1 METIRIATD
10 QLADHFDKF
19 TKQFLRKESTSA
31 VDVEILAPDQ
41 GDQYMAEGVGLR
53 GITYDPKEKAIE
65 FELETGDHRVPQP
78 KEVWTVEEPDGF
90 ITSIEIVRDDATR
103 EIVKVNRR

>member
-1 METIRIATD
+1 MGDDSYREGGSQACAINLA
-10 QLADHFDKF
+10 QL
-19 TKQFLRKESTSA
+19 LN
-31 VDVEILAPDQ
+31 
-41 GDQYMAEGVGLR
+41 VG
-53 GITYDPKEKAIE
+53 GN
-65 FELETGDHRVPQP
+65 ETGDHRIPQP